1 MSKWSKVAD
10 SSSAPLRRAWVQI
23 PLLTSILFTFIRN
36 KGEASCKAVPRL
48 GVHRPTVC
56 GILDASERNQRTLLE
71 FGKHMD
77 QINVTTF
84 VGLTVSCNCTN
95 AFIALVNLKARSD
108 ELEITAWT
116 EDGLIMGMRHSK
128 YKHVQFHPEGIIS
141 QNGKQILENYIR
153 FVNLQESRGPFLA
166 GTRGGGGGA

>member
-1 MSKWSKVAD
+1 MAKWSKVAD
-10 SSSAPLRRAWVQI
+10 SSSAPLKRAWVQI

-56 GILDASERNQRTLLE
+56 GILNASERNQRTLLE

-84 VGLTVSCNCTN
+84 VGLT
-95 AFIALVNLKARSD
+95 ARSD

-141 QNGKQILENYIR
+141 QNGKQILENYIC
-153 FVNLQESRGPFLA
+153 FMNLQESRGPFLA
-166 GTRGGGGGA
+166 GRRGGGGGA